1 MLNSVYIQAG
11 ETDRVFM
18 SQSLKASELL
28 LKNISQIIHGKD
40 ETIKLLLTAWLSGGH
55 LLIEDNPGTGKTL
68 LAKTVAKSVGAE
80 FGRVQFTPDLL
91 PSDITGTTIYDEQ
104 SRQFQF
110 SRGPIFST
118 ILLADEINRATPRTQ
133 AALLEAMAEGQ
144 VTVDKESYKLHPEFF
159 VVATQNPVEQHGTF
173 PLPEA
178 QLDRFTMKISMGY
191 PSRESEM
198 NILLGRMTS
207 DPFQKLQSVLKIE
220 HITEIK
226 KAVSEV
232 KLSEA
237 TLKYILD
244 VVEKTRS
251 HPDLSLPASPR
262 ASLSLMKTS
271 QAWSFLSG
279 EDFVRPGTI
288 YKLLQPVIE
297 HRISQTKESKFQ
309 GKKKSEILKEILDK
323 VKVPTK

>member
-1 MLNSVYIQAG
+1 VLNSVYIQAG

>member
-1 MLNSVYIQAG
+1 
-11 ETDRVFM
+11 M